1 MCPEGKF
8 VEEFELQAPEIEGLV
23 VVIEIMGLF
32 CLIWKM
38 KLAED
43 PGPIAIVSSILQRH
57 LHTKRQMVLQ
67 IPSIIV
73 PRFKIQ
79 RKLPGSS
86 GFDLKFLCV
95 HPWLLRITSI
105 LALIAWCK
113 DCQ

>member
-1 MCPEGKF
+1 VCPEGKF

-57 LHTKRQMVLQ
+57 LHTKRQIVLQ

-86 GFDLKFLCV
+86 GFSGSHRFL
-95 HPWLLRITSI
+95 H
-105 LALIAWCK
+105 
-113 DCQ
+113 